1 MEFMETDSISPETGR
16 PMFTSRLFIIS
27 LWLIFRPKTLSHKNF
42 QTKVYFWYL
51 KLLGRAE
58 NFCFDWSEWLFE
70 WFYLSKEVTPGYK
83 LVYLLGHSR
92 KEYSKYHAKHQHL
105 ITTWQFEDHVTP
117 KLCHVMI
124 MSDVSNRPNR
134 TWFVLLRNQMTI
146 ITQFKSLHN
155 FQGILTSSNQLPP
168 DLTSV
173 NFSEQGSTDRY
184 RLDQVELYFW
194 EWVFQKLQN
203 FKGQNMHIFYS
214 TTINFLVI

>member
-27 LWLIFRPKTLSHKNF
+27 LWLILRSKTLSHKNF

-58 NFCFDWSEWLFE
+58 NFIFDWAEWLFE

-92 KEYSKYHAKHQHL
+92 NPYSKYHAKHPTSDH
-105 ITTWQFEDHVTP
+105 HVTIWGPRDP
-117 KLCHVMI
+117 KLCHVTI

-146 ITQFKSLHN
+146 ITQFKVLA
-155 FQGILTSSNQLPP
+155 
-168 DLTSV
+168 
-173 NFSEQGSTDRY
+173 
-184 RLDQVELYFW
+184 
-194 EWVFQKLQN
+194 
-203 FKGQNMHIFYS
+203 
-214 TTINFLVI
+214 

>member
-105 ITTWQFEDHVTP
+105 ITTWQFEDHVTQNY
-117 KLCHVMI
+117 V
-124 MSDVSNRPNR
+124 
-134 TWFVLLRNQMTI
+134 TWWSCRMFQIDRIELGSYFFETKWQLLRNLSPCI
-146 ITQFKSLHN
+146 IFKES
-155 FQGILTSSNQLPP
+155 
-168 DLTSV
+168 
-173 NFSEQGSTDRY
+173 
-184 RLDQVELYFW
+184 
-194 EWVFQKLQN
+194 
-203 FKGQNMHIFYS
+203 
-214 TTINFLVI
+214 